1 MMMMMMIMPILMI
14 KVMVRN
20 DDGDGKKMM
29 IMCRLFVVYMF
40 VKDYKRCTEERVC
53 VPH

>member
-1 MMMMMMIMPILMI
+1 
-14 KVMVRN
+14 MVKN

-40 VKDYKRCTEERVC
+40 VKDYKRCAEERVC